1 MVIDVRM
8 RTIIHHNAPRQ
19 TATKQSTTTEP
30 PQLLTRLEAAKILSM
45 SLRSLENFINARAI
59 SVVRLGK
66 SVRVSR
72 EELRRFIES
81 RTIAAHR

>member
-1 MVIDVRM
+1 MLPN
-8 RTIIHHNAPRQ
+8 TINNAPRR
-19 TATKQSTTTEP
+19 TATKQSATTEP